1 MIINAKGDTKSD
13 KKQVFDNI
21 EKFID
26 RIEIGIQGLDGKI
39 FLIQTSRHQE
49 PRNATN
55 SSNYNNST
63 NIIIVNI
70 NTTKNPK
77 RQD

>member
-1 MIINAKGDTKSD
+1 MIINAKGYTKSD

-39 FLIQTSRHQE
+39 FLI
-49 PRNATN
+49 
-55 SSNYNNST
+55 
-63 NIIIVNI
+63 
-70 NTTKNPK
+70 
-77 RQD
+77 